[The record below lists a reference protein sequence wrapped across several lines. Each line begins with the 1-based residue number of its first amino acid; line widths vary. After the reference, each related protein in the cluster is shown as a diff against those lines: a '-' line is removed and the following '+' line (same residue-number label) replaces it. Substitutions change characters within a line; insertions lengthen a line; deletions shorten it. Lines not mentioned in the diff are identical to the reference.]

1 MPKKVFDKPKV
12 HGQDRHINFDM
23 EINMTVLENTKET
36 EILIEAAFAL
46 NKHEVLR
53 KQMRESE
60 ERLRKLCRQYD
71 DAAGTRGFA
80 PHHLAQACKARGLI
94 V

>member
-1 MPKKVFDKPKV
+1 MPKKEFDKPKM
-12 HGQDRHINFDM
+12 HRQDQPIKIDM
-23 EINMTVLENTKET
+23 ETNMTVLEDTTET

-46 NKHEVLR
+46 NKHEALR

-60 ERLRKLCRQYD
+60 DRLRKLCRQYD